1 MDRIDPQ
8 ELNALLKALESE
20 LQQEQQA
27 PNLNYDMTQSL
38 LKAFQSL
45 PQTDIPM
52 NFQPQTDIPMN
63 TPPMPPQPA
72 PQQIPQL
79 PIMPQQ
85 IPPFPPGTV
94 KYGQ

>member
-52 NFQPQTDIPMN
+52 N

-79 PIMPQQ
+79 PISPIMPQQ